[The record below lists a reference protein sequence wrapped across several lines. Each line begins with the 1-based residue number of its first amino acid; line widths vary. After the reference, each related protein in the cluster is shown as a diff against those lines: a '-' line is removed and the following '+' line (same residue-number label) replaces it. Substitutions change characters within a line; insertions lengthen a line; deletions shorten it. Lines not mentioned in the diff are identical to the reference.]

1 MCFNTKGIYDFS
13 DVILD
18 EKVNDCLMKL
28 YFSILSQ
35 EDIEKEKYYN
45 DFEKMYV
52 ELDDE
57 QKEIAKIE
65 IAKILDI
72 EYKPKTKKKER

>member
-72 EYKPKTKKKER
+72 EYKPKSKKKER